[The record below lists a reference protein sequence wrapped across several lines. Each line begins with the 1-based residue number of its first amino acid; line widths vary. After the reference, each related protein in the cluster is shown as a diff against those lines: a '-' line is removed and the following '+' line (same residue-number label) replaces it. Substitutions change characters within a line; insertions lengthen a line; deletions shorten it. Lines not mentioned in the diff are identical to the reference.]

1 MVVVAAVLEGI
12 REAAPPLEV
21 AHQSHAEEVL
31 REDQEEE
38 ALAIAVA
45 GTWPPVYTWLLYI
58 GGASVP
64 ARRTAHSDIPASV
77 HPVSVLQRP
86 EDFPT

>member
-45 GTWPPVYTWLLYI
+45 KALLLAVEEVEEAFEEAPLLPLESSFLTP
-58 GGASVP
+58 G
-64 ARRTAHSDIPASV
+64 R
-77 HPVSVLQRP
+77 L
-86 EDFPT
+86 